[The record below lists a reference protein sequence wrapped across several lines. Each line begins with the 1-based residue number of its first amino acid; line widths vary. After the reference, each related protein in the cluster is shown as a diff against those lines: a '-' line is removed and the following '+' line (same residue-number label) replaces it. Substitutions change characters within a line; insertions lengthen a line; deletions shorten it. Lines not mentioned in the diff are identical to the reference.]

1 MVPWTP
7 APPHISRGHSGERI
21 VMIHS
26 LRSFMFGC
34 TRSLRV
40 AAIALAAV
48 GAALVASLCATRAGA
63 AVVYST
69 GFEQPTFA
77 LGSISGQDGWG
88 INAGTATI
96 QTATVQAGCQ
106 ALRIASPST
115 VATRLI
121 GIPVTGQTVTIE
133 FDVRATTPGGSPFN
147 MGVIGNTGFI
157 GQINITGS
165 SYIVGNTNSFQSIPG
180 ATFNVWHHVVLTLN
194 FTTLSMVGTVDGN
207 PIAPVAINNAT
218 APTSI
223 TTVQF
228 GNSGS
233 SSGEAF
239 FDNILISSIPTPG
252 ACCNRWTGACI
263 VEDQATC
270 TAHGL
275 RFDGAGAACSPATC
289 KACPADFNGTGG
301 LTVSDIFA
309 FLGDWFA
316 GCP

>member
-1 MVPWTP
+1 MMTNP
-7 APPHISRGHSGERI
+7 
-21 VMIHS
+21 
-26 LRSFMFGC
+26 LRPCVFPRA
-34 TRSLRV
+34 RSLMLTAMV
-40 AAIALAAV
+40 LLIAGV
-48 GAALVASLCATRAGA
+48 VVDGAKG

-69 GFEQPTFA
+69 GFEQQTFA
-77 LGSISGQDGWG
+77 TGSISGQDGWG
-88 INAGTATI
+88 INAGAATI

-133 FDVRATTPGGSPFN
+133 FDARATVQGGSPFN

-157 GQINITGS
+157 GQINISGT

-180 ATFNVWHHVVLTLN
+180 VTFNVWHHVVLTMN
-194 FTTLSMVGTVDGN
+194 FTMLSMVGTVDGN

-233 SSGEAF
+233 SGDAF
-239 FDNILISSIPTPG
+239 FDNIVISSMATPG
-252 ACCNRWTGACI
+252 ACCNRWTGSCI

-275 RFDGAGAACSPATC
+275 RFDGAGASCSPATC
-289 KACPADFNGTGG
+289 RACPADFNGTGG
-301 LTVSDIFA
+301 ITVSDIFI
-309 FLGDWFA
+309 FLSDWFA